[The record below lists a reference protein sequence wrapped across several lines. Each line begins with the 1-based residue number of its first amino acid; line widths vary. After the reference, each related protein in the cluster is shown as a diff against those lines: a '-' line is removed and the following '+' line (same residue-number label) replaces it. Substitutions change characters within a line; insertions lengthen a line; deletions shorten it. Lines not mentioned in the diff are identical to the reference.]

1 VKRAVA
7 WAAAKF
13 QAAGADTV
21 VTEAFTVPQAWTP
34 RTAEAK
40 CVAPERFT
48 LRLAAAPDAFEHL
61 GPAAR
66 GAIALIASKEMKTLD
81 DLFAEYMKSGP
92 MIAAARKAGVA
103 ALLLQSTRPHGCSTG
118 ARW

>member
-1 VKRAVA
+1 
-7 WAAAKF
+7 
-13 QAAGADTV
+13 
-21 VTEAFTVPQAWTP
+21 
-34 RTAEAK
+34 
-40 CVAPERFT
+40 VAPERFT

-81 DLFAEYMKSGP
+81 DLFAEYVKSGP

-103 ALLLQSTRPHGCSTG
+103 ALLLQSTRPHDLLYRHPLVNANEPLARTSRSARATG
-118 ARW
+118 RTVRFACVCI